1 MKTGC
6 ERIRALRRAV
16 GLEKGITGA
25 DGCRS
30 ACCVEST
37 VERALKAA
45 ELAPETWSSGVE
57 FRAGKLSAE
66 FWKSLSCILVAAIR
80 SVPTQD

>member
-16 GLEKGITGA
+16 GLEKGMTRA

-30 ACCVEST
+30 GCCMESSVEG
-37 VERALKAA
+37 ALKAA
-45 ELAPETWSSGVE
+45 ELAPETWSSGAE

-80 SVPTQD
+80 SVPTRD